1 MRNFLGNQKKT
12 RLLKSPFGG
21 NRAYSFLIKF
31 YIAFIGLTL
40 PAISYAQINQ
50 LDRYIQQLEKS
61 ESPAAVKK
69 QTAQYCSERIEKEL
83 LKLGPD
89 YNLLLA
95 CLKRLKPLDPK
106 RYSNYL
112 PQLTEN
118 YRRQSYFSKSAGLQS
133 DEFFR
138 FLRDLSLQISGRDA
152 LDLSWATFQSPG
164 RIAELASYLI
174 VNMKPEFYPP
184 FFKANEKALLKGGLE
199 NARGSIELYCV
210 SLRLVG
216 RAGDCVNHL
225 KGYQAK
231 SNVEWLQGNI
241 GSAYLT
247 QGNVSEAK
255 NRFFGSAAMGPTGCE
270 GSTKIGWDAFFA
282 AQIFRLESQFSLVK
296 TCLDKFIGKENYES
310 AQFFYNIEMAKV
322 SRFESATLAEKYISS
337 ASRFLPKDVN
347 YSFLHLVRDIEILK
361 QLTSQE
367 KSTAYVKLKKI
378 VDEQL
383 KPTQLI
389 DYKHLVRGIHE
400 YVTEGKVNSP
410 HETGFEMLDFILI
423 IKKQKDRRDEKLEK

>member
-1 MRNFLGNQKKT
+1 MHC
-12 RLLKSPFGG
+12 PFG
-21 NRAYSFLIKF
+21 NVRAYKVLIKF
-31 YIAFIGLTL
+31 YLAFLVLIL
-40 PAISYAQINQ
+40 PAFSYAQISQ

-61 ESPAAVKK
+61 ENPATVKK
-69 QTAQYCSERIEKEL
+69 QTVQYCSERIESEL
-83 LKLGPD
+83 LKLDPD

-118 YRRQSYFSKSAGLQS
+118 YRRKSHFSKAAAAQS
-133 DEFFR
+133 DEFFK

-152 LDLSWATFQSPG
+152 LDVSWATFQSSA

-184 FFKANEKALLKGGLE
+184 FFKANEKALLKGGFE

-210 SLRLVG
+210 SLRLIG
-216 RAGDCVNHL
+216 RANDCVNHL

-231 SNVEWLQGNI
+231 SKVNWLQSSI

-247 QGNVSEAK
+247 QGNLSEAK
-255 NRFFGSAAMGPTGCE
+255 NRIL
-270 GSTKIGWDAFFA
+270 GSTANSSKSCEKSTKMGGWDAFFA
-282 AQIFRLESQFSLVK
+282 AQIFRLESQFSLVA
-296 TCLDKFIGKENYES
+296 TCLDKFIGEEKYES

-337 ASRFLPKDVN
+337 ASKFLPKDVN
-347 YSFLHLVRDIEILK
+347 YSFLHLIRDIETLK
-361 QLTSQE
+361 QLTSKEQ
-367 KSTAYVKLKKI
+367 STAYVKLKKI

-383 KPTQLI
+383 KPTSLVE
-389 DYKHLVRGIHE
+389 YKNLVSRIHE
-400 YVTEGKVNSP
+400 YVTEGKINSP
-410 HETGFEMLDFILI
+410 HEAGFEMLDFILI
-423 IKKQKDRRDEKLEK
+423 IKKQKDNAKSVEVSD